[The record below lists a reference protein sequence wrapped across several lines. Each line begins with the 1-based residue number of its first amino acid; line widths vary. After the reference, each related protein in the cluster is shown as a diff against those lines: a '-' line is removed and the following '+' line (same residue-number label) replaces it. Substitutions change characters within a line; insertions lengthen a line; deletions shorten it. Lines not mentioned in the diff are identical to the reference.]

1 MTVPAPIIIAS
12 ITDVPLTTAPVT
24 NDVPLMA
31 SNISEIM
38 SNDANKC
45 FVVTSESILATR
57 VVDGNPKPNRR
68 CSPRFGWWVPE
79 LGGRHF
85 FKKKITGALYHLKIK
100 QQYIMQSKRTPPHK

>member
-45 FVVTSESILATR
+45 FVVTSESILATG

-85 FKKKITGALYHLKIK
+85 FKKK
-100 QQYIMQSKRTPPHK
+100 R